1 MDSWVFDHSPV
12 PAQWTGRFGAS
23 VPVSV
28 ARETIAVLPV
38 QGASI
43 IEVGPVKIADV
54 EGVRRATARRRCRV
68 IALVEGHGVA
78 AAVAPYVDGVFVGEV
93 PDTIR
98 LTDPDIDNAL
108 IALADPSATVL
119 ATPAVLVAAVAMI
132 SDSHLRHAGRVTAAA
147 VRWSASTVPHLV
159 SGRDRCRP
167 RPVFD
172 IRSGMRAGTA
182 QVEHR
187 RAGPRPRL
195 RAEPERVGRGPA

>member
-68 IALVEGHGVA
+68 MLSSR
-78 AAVAPYVDGVFVGEV
+78 
-93 PDTIR
+93 DTELR
-98 LTDPDIDNAL
+98 QR
-108 IALADPSATVL
+108 
-119 ATPAVLVAAVAMI
+119 
-132 SDSHLRHAGRVTAAA
+132 LRHTSTASSS
-147 VRWSASTVPHLV
+147 VRFRTRSASPTPT
-159 SGRDRCRP
+159 SITR
-167 RPVFD
+167 
-172 IRSGMRAGTA
+172 
-182 QVEHR
+182 
-187 RAGPRPRL
+187 
-195 RAEPERVGRGPA
+195 